1 MVSFAG
7 LALLFTAYSPTPDRV
22 SDDCSAPDADATIP
36 ITSAAPARCA
46 AVSSFEAC
54 RTPAARA
61 AAPFR
66 RGRHPT
72 SLNKMGRGASPP
84 ECLLFHSMRK
94 SGQEQLSVR
103 GLALGRPRKPEGT

>member
-72 SLNKMGRGASPP
+72 SLNNQRRRAAAGERPLCPP
-84 ECLLFHSMRK
+84 NQTNKSALLR
-94 SGQEQLSVR
+94 VR
-103 GLALGRPRKPEGT
+103 QTNGL